1 MKKRVTALCL
11 TAALVSGI
19 LAGCGGGAAKT
30 TEAPAQTQ
38 AKSAKEEGTQAEG
51 AKAETPAA
59 ELPKVNVKIG
69 YELNP
74 GEPAD
79 LGANAVKTALE
90 SDGTANWEVVLY
102 PSSQLGNKSNLI
114 DQMLA
119 GDSVVTVADGLYLS
133 DFVPD
138 FSILFGPFLFDTWDD
153 AWATFETDWFESINA
168 ELETKGLKVI
178 GADWIYGERYTMS
191 SKPIHVPDDFKGT
204 KIRVNAF
211 PIQIKTFSNMGAA
224 PTPMALGDVYT
235 GLQQGTIDGLENTF
249 TTMYNNKFHEVCK
262 YIVRDGMVKN
272 ISLWICGADFYN
284 SLTAEQQ
291 EALINAMHEGAKAN
305 NEAVETTS
313 EECLKLMKEAGVEV
327 YELSDEELAL
337 WKEATSG
344 VYADP
349 EVNGSWSTPDL
360 YNVVRA
366 AIGK

>member
-1 MKKRVTALCL
+1 MKKFTALL
-11 TAALVSGI
+11 MAATMVSTM
-19 LAGCGGGAAKT
+19 LAGCGGNASTAT
-30 TEAPAQTQ
+30 TAAPAKAQETQ
-38 AKSAKEEGTQAEG
+38 AAQAETEGAKEEA
-51 AKAETPAA
+51 AAA
-59 ELPKVNVKIG
+59 ELPEVNVKIG

-79 LGANAVKTALE
+79 LGANAVKAALE
-90 SDGTANWEVVLY
+90 ADGTADWNVVLY

-119 GDSVVTVADGLYLS
+119 GDSVITVADGLYLS

-153 AWATFETDWFESINA
+153 AWATFETEWFANINA
-168 ELETKGLKVI
+168 ELEKKGLKVI
-178 GADWIYGERYTMS
+178 GPDWIYGDRYTMS

-211 PIQIKTFSNMGAA
+211 PVQIKTFSNMGAA

-249 TTMYNNKFHEVCK
+249 TTMYNNKFYEVCK
-262 YIVRDGMVKN
+262 YIVLDDMVKN

-284 SLTAEQQ
+284 SLTPEQQ
-291 EALINAMHEGAKAN
+291 EALLAAMHEGAEAN
-305 NEAVETTS
+305 NKAVQETS
-313 EECLKLMKEAGVEV
+313 DQCLQLMKDAGVEV
-327 YELSDEELAL
+327 HELTDEELAL
-337 WKEATSG
+337 WKEATSK
-344 VYADP
+344 VYTDP